1 MLKDLLAGMRFARRG
16 FGLITLKG
24 VRRYV
29 AIPLLINIVLFT
41 LGIWYLASEFGAFMD
56 RMLPDWLDWA
66 RWVLWPLFAVTMSI
80 AVFYTFTVVANLI
93 SAPFNALLAEKLEA
107 KLTGQPLDGAFS
119 FRALAKTVK
128 DALVSELRK
137 TGYLLLW
144 LIPLLIL
151 FLIPGLNLLAPFAWA
166 AFGAWMLAIEY
177 ADYPMGN
184 HGMIFTDERHL
195 LARERGL
202 AFGFGGSVL
211 LMTMIPVL
219 NFLAMPVG
227 VAGATAM
234 WVDRLRHTQARLEA
248 KR

>member
-1 MLKDLLAGMRFARRG
+1 MLKDLIAGMGFARRG
-16 FGLITLKG
+16 FGLITLPG
-24 VRRYV
+24 IRRFV
-29 AIPLLINIVLFT
+29 AIPLAINILLFG
-41 LGIWYLASEFGAFMD
+41 LGIWYLAGEFEAFMD

-66 RWVLWPLFAVTMSI
+66 RWILWPLFALTLSI

-93 SAPFNALLAEKLEA
+93 SAPFNALLAEKLEL
-107 KLTGQPLDGAFS
+107 KLTGQPLDGEFNLG
-119 FRALAKTVK
+119 ALMKTVK
-128 DALVSELRK
+128 DAIVSELRK
-137 TGYLLLW
+137 TGYLIVW

-184 HGMIFTDERHL
+184 HGMLFSDERRL
-195 LARERGL
+195 LAQERGL
-202 AFGFGGSVL
+202 AFGFGGTVL

-234 WVDRLRHTQARLEA
+234 WVDRLQATQARLA
-248 KR
+248 KP